1 MEHFITLEY
10 IAWRPRHI
18 DGYVG
23 HVWDSTGDV
32 HAVPASIAQ
41 VMLRKHPDVYKLHD
55 ASEADLAAAIEQ
67 EDNKDAEINEMREIE
82 DQATRDQVLRM
93 EKDKVVEFIQAKF
106 GKRMDKR
113 QSVEN
118 LRKEAITMIDLY
130 GLP

>member
-1 MEHFITLEY
+1 MEHAITIEY

-23 HVWDSTGDV
+23 FTWDKTGAT

-41 VMLRKHPDVYKLHD
+41 TMLRKHPDVYRLHN
-55 ASEADLAAAIEQ
+55 ASEADLAEAVDKEGTQ
-67 EDNKDAEINEMREIE
+67 EAEANEMREIE

-113 QSVEN
+113 QSVET